1 MSQVSAIEP
10 TSFGDGRFEVVEKL
24 GEGATAIVHKVKDK
38 KFGGVLRALKVLR
51 ANMGATSDAHRRF
64 VKEALDMARV
74 ENPGFIRVID
84 YDQNGGPPW
93 ILMEL
98 AEGGSLLD
106 RLEHGQLTPRQ
117 AVRVCLAVL
126 RALAFAHERGVVHRD
141 IKPHNIL
148 FTRDGQVKVVDFGI
162 AQSDSVD
169 LETRQG
175 TTMGTFF
182 FMAPEQ
188 KADASL
194 VDKRADIYAAG
205 ALFYSCMVVGVP
217 PDLFVAEQHP
227 QWLEKITE
235 SLRPILVKATRYER
249 DDRYSSAEEM
259 IAAFEEVYELLPSS
273 PDDDLPLALPVG
285 WRAVEETFEEPNEE
299 DCDRATDPGTPRVCD
314 SFPTIMPPEPV
325 EEQGV
330 GVDAESVFGDSE
342 VCLPFDDDPPPRRRP
357 PLRIMIAAAIA
368 LVLAVSFVGIKWLGH
383 TDEPS
388 EELAAVS
395 TEAETP
401 PPEVQAPTPEPVVEP
416 VVEAVVEAVPE
427 EPTATPEPESKPEV
441 VRTEVVPPPKV
452 EERPVVVPSQP
463 VEPSPVPVAEA
474 VSVPPSHSVIATLSP
489 GQSFSPVVRDTS
501 GQLSGVKVH
510 YRFPDGKWQI
520 LELTRKGDVLS
531 TAISIPEGVASFRY
545 FITAVPAWSSGS
557 APNSR
562 LVEIK

>member
-1 MSQVSAIEP
+1 MSQVNVIEP
-10 TSFGDGRFEVVEKL
+10 TSFGDGRFEVVETL
-24 GEGATAIVHKVKDK
+24 GEGATAIVYKVKDK

-148 FTRDGQVKVVDFGI
+148 FTWDSQVKVVDFGI

-194 VDKRADIYAAG
+194 VDKRADIYATG
-205 ALFYSCMVVGVP
+205 ALFYCCMVVGVP

-227 QWLEKITE
+227 QWLEKIPE
-235 SLRPILVKATRYER
+235 FLRPILVRATRYER
-249 DDRYSSAEEM
+249 DDRFSSAGEM
-259 IAAFEEVYELLPSS
+259 IAALEEVYELLPSS

-299 DCDRATDPGTPRVCD
+299 DCDRATDPGQPRD
-314 SFPTIMPPEPV
+314 SESLTIVPPPEV
-325 EEQGV
+325 ARAEGTWA
-330 GVDAESVFGDSE
+330 DADSVFQDSTG
-342 VCLPFDDDPPPRRRP
+342 LTSIDDVLSPPRRRLP
-357 PLRIMIAAAIA
+357 IRIMIAAAIV
-368 LVLAVSFVGIKWLGH
+368 LVLLVSFVGIKWLGH
-383 TDEPS
+383 SDELI
-388 EELAAVS
+388 EEPIVVS
-395 TEAETP
+395 TEIETP
-401 PPEVQAPTPEPVVEP
+401 LPEVQDPMPEPVTVEP
-416 VVEAVVEAVPE
+416 VVEVVPE
-427 EPTATPEPESKPEV
+427 EPTVTPEPESKPEV

-463 VEPSPVPVAEA
+463 VEPSTAPVAEA
-474 VSVPPSHSVIATLSP
+474 VSTTPSHNVITALKA
-489 GQSFSPVVRDTS
+489 GQSFSPVVR
-501 GQLSGVKVH
+501 GQHKEVKVH
-510 YRFPDGKWQI
+510 LLLNGKW
-520 LELTRKGDVLS
+520 T
-531 TAISIPEGVASFRY
+531 ISNMTVGEDGVWRVTITIPEGIVSFRY

-557 APNSR
+557 APNAHS
-562 LVEIK
+562 VEIR